1 MDFPSD
7 TGTSEGDLP
16 HFQQLR
22 PMSVLVQC
30 TKKSARVDHSTVGY
44 LSSCTVRSKA
54 DFQDAPHHTAD
65 IPSSSLDAYDSLF
78 CQSPVDASPPTKT
91 PSPIRFIKRDQVQPH
106 WPKQANQ
113 EMITAGLVRSSR
125 LLHLFNLHD
134 DMDDRD
140 LPRPSAVERNPFIEE
155 YHQKLRK
162 ELCLDT
168 DGYSQMHLAV
178 LDQFETLLRK

>member
-1 MDFPSD
+1 M
-7 TGTSEGDLP
+7 LLIWRRLNLQIKQ
-16 HFQQLR
+16 HR
-22 PMSVLVQC
+22 
-30 TKKSARVDHSTVGY
+30 
-44 LSSCTVRSKA
+44 
-54 DFQDAPHHTAD
+54 
-65 IPSSSLDAYDSLF
+65 
-78 CQSPVDASPPTKT
+78 QSPVDASPPTKT

-178 LDQFETLLRK
+178 LDQFDTLLRK

>member
-1 MDFPSD
+1 MLTGHELEPGVRVLDCMFTASAERAVMDFPSD

-22 PMSVLVQC
+22 AMSVLVQC

-125 LLHLFNLHD
+125 LLHLFNLHY

-155 YHQKLRK
+155 
-162 ELCLDT
+162 
-168 DGYSQMHLAV
+168 
-178 LDQFETLLRK
+178 

>member
-44 LSSCTVRSKA
+44 LSPCTVRSKA
-54 DFQDAPHHTAD
+54 DFQDALHHTAD

-78 CQSPVDASPPTKT
+78 CQSPVDASPLLKT
-91 PSPIRFIKRDQVQPH
+91 PSPTRFSKRDPVQPH
-106 WPKQANQ
+106 CPKQANQ

-155 YHQKLRK
+155 
-162 ELCLDT
+162 
-168 DGYSQMHLAV
+168 
-178 LDQFETLLRK
+178 